1 MKNDELKVTV
11 DKTATAPVVDAATGK
26 TTITLQF
33 PATLPDKRV
42 ITTLTMRRPKVN
54 DLRAAQRQ
62 AQTDA
67 DREVTLVALL
77 TDEKLTPED
86 IGELDLADYAQ
97 VQATFRSFQGL

>member
-1 MKNDELKVTV
+1 MKQQIKDP
-11 DKTATAPVVDAATGK
+11 AAPVVDAMTGK
-26 TTITLQF
+26 ATITLQY
-33 PATLPDKRV
+33 PTTLPDTRV
-42 ITTLTMRRPKVN
+42 ITALTMRRPKVN

-67 DREVTLVALL
+67 DREVTLVAML

-97 VQATFRSFQGL
+97 VQTTFRGFQGL

>member
-1 MKNDELKVTV
+1 MMKQLKEP
-11 DKTATAPVVDAATGK
+11 AAPVVDAVTGK
-26 TTITLQF
+26 TTITLQY
-33 PATLPDKRV
+33 PTTLPDHRV
-42 ITTLTMRRPKVN
+42 ISALTMRRPKVN

-67 DREVTLVALL
+67 DREVTLVAML

-97 VQATFRSFQGL
+97 VQATFRGFQGL